1 MTATPIDD
9 ALDRLNYFN
18 GQRLAAADLR
28 TEQRYHMGMRRVLN
42 RSLYSAGIV
51 VGLEVTPDPGSTHR
65 VIVGH
70 GLAFDNQ
77 GREIFLPAD
86 TPVQVMG
93 TPSSGKGVVFGNLLA
108 VSYREARQ
116 NVAPGGCTVAG
127 AGKPCSGD
135 LAWGAP
141 TRVVAQP
148 VFEFLDTW
156 PADDSGKVILAQLE
170 LSKTCDVVRVLAGV
184 RKYAMPAKPQT
195 VRALSIEGEK
205 DIDSA
210 NRKDLVFHIIDGFP
224 GSVTLYLRGKQFSS
238 LYYTELGRH
247 HHKIRLPDLHV
258 DISHKHDVDGPV
270 LTSTTGANVGIHGH
284 SVYWDQSIDG
294 NLGPFDIQ
302 EDGKH
307 WDIIDENDH
316 QSPIAKS
323 GAHQH
328 EIDDL
333 KIKPISTVLDVAVT
347 VSDFDPVGAADVSAM
362 TRNGKPALTTFKDLT
377 IFLDEQPITA
387 LVCDQLEAIPGQ
399 AGLWR
404 VEPVPGDVR
413 MNGATLSSPT
423 GTGEIDL
430 LKLGIEIGLGEHT
443 LSFRVND
450 VDQGGQLQYNLYV
463 A

>member
-51 VGLEVTPDPGSTHR
+51 SGLEVTPDPTSTHR

-77 GREIFLPAD
+77 GREIFVPAD

-116 NVAPGGCTVAG
+116 NVAAGGCTVPAG
-127 AGKPCSGD
+127 RPCSGD

-170 LSKTCDVVRVLAGV
+170 LSATCDVVRVLAGV

-205 DIDSA
+205 DIDHA

-224 GSVTLYLRGKQFSS
+224 GSVTLYLRGRTFSS
-238 LYYTELGRH
+238 LYYSELGQH
-247 HHKIRLPDLHV
+247 AHPIKLPDLKI
-258 DISHKHDVDGPV
+258 DIGHNHDVDGPV

-302 EDGKH
+302 EDGKN

-333 KIKPISTVLDVAVT
+333 KIKPLVDVLDVPVT
-347 VSDFDPVGAADVSAM
+347 VSDFGQVGASDVSAM
-362 TRNGKPALTTFKDLT
+362 PRDGKPALGTFKDIT
-377 IFLDEQPITA
+377 IFLDDQPITA
-387 LVCDQLEAIPGQ
+387 QVCEQLEAIPGQ
-399 AGLWR
+399 AGKWKL
-404 VEPVPGDVR
+404 EPVPNDVR
-413 MNGATLSSPT
+413 LNGATLSLPD

>member
-42 RSLYSAGIV
+42 RSLYSDGIV
-51 VGLEVTPDPGSTHR
+51 SGLEVTPDPSSTHR

-77 GREIFLPAD
+77 GREIFVPAD

-116 NVAPGGCTVAG
+116 NVATGGCTVPP
-127 AGKPCSGD
+127 GKPCSGD
-135 LAWGAP
+135 VAWGAP

-205 DIDSA
+205 DIDHA
-210 NRKDLVFHIIDGFP
+210 NRKDLVFHVIDGFP
-224 GSVTLYLRGKQFSS
+224 GSVTLYLRGRTFSS

-247 HHKIRLPDLHV
+247 QHQVVLPDLSI
-258 DISHKHDVDGPV
+258 DISHNHDVDGPV
-270 LTSTTGANVGIHGH
+270 LTSTTGANVGIHNH
-284 SVYWDQSIDG
+284 SVYWDKSMDG
-294 NLGPFDIQ
+294 NPGPFDIQ
-302 EDGKH
+302 ERGTH
-307 WDIIDENDH
+307 WDVIDETDH
-316 QSPIAKS
+316 QNPVVKS

-333 KIKPISTVLDVAVT
+333 KIKPANKVLDVPVT
-347 VSDFDPVGAADVSAM
+347 VSDFDPVGASDISAAP
-362 TRNGKPALTTFKDLT
+362 RDGKPALATFKDLT
-377 IFLDEQPITA
+377 IFLDDQPITA
-387 LVCDQLEAIPGQ
+387 QVCDQLEAIPGQ
-399 AGLWR
+399 AGKWR
-404 VEPVPGDVR
+404 LEPVPGDVR
-413 MNGATLSSPT
+413 LNGVTLSLPD

-450 VDQGGQLQYNLYV
+450 ADQGGQLQYNLYV

>member
-1 MTATPIDD
+1 
-9 ALDRLNYFN
+9 
-18 GQRLAAADLR
+18 
-28 TEQRYHMGMRRVLN
+28 
-42 RSLYSAGIV
+42 
-51 VGLEVTPDPGSTHR
+51 

-70 GLAFDNQ
+70 GLAFDDQ

-93 TPSSGKGVVFGNLLA
+93 TPSSGTGVVFGNLLA

-116 NVAPGGCTVAG
+116 NVATGGCTVPG
-127 AGKPCSGD
+127 SKPCSGD

-205 DIDSA
+205 DMDHT
-210 NRKDLVFHIIDGFP
+210 NRKDLVFHILDGFP
-224 GSVTLYLRGKQFSS
+224 GSVTLYLRGRPFSS
-238 LYYTELGRH
+238 LYYTELGQH
-247 HHKIRLPDLHV
+247 WHTIVLPDLSV
-258 DISHKHDVDGPV
+258 DITHGHDVDGPV
-270 LTSTTGANVGIHGH
+270 TTSTSGANIGEHGH
-284 SVYWDQSIDG
+284 SVYWDSSIDG

-302 EDGKH
+302 ESAKQ
-307 WDIIDENDH
+307 WDVIDENDH
-316 QSPIAKS
+316 LTPIVKS

-328 EIDDL
+328 EIDDI
-333 KIKPISTVLDVAVT
+333 KIKPANKVLDVPVT
-347 VSDFDPVGAADVSAM
+347 VSDYDPVGASDTSAM
-362 TRNGKPALTTFKDLT
+362 TRDGMKALSTFTDIT
-377 IFLDEQPITA
+377 IFLDNQPITA
-387 LVCDQLEAIPGQ
+387 QVCDQLEAVTGQ
-399 AGLWR
+399 AGKWR
-404 VEPVPGDVR
+404 LEPVPGDVR
-413 MNGATLSSPT
+413 MNGQTLSLPD

-450 VDQGGQLQYNLYV
+450 ANQGGQLQYNLYV